1 MERGIMFDIV
11 DEDAVAGDYR
21 SVEHPSPYVSIADPE
36 EDIGLM
42 RGADDHVVEASTIRV
57 LYSYPF
63 GTTGPRR
70 EERKAGGWIFEE
82 KAPNGAFF
90 TRADLARAVS
100 ARYNAIYAEE
110 EKSTEIKPGYIP
122 GMLNRNRTNG
132 RFGIWGHDIE
142 DLLLTKVERD
152 PVTGVYTLGIDS

>member
-1 MERGIMFDIV
+1 MFDIV
-11 DEDAVAGDYR
+11 DEDAAAGDYR
-21 SVEHPSPYVSIADPE
+21 SAEHPSPFVSIADPA
-36 EDIGLM
+36 EDIAHM
-42 RGADDHVVEASTIRV
+42 RGADDHVVDASKIRV

-70 EERKAGGWIFEE
+70 EERKAGGWIYEE

-110 EKSTEIKPGYIP
+110 EKSTEIKPGFI
-122 GMLNRNRTNG
+122 GCSLNRNRTNG
-132 RFGIWGHDIE
+132 RYGIWGHYIE
-142 DLLLTKVERD
+142 DLLLTKVEHD
-152 PVTGVYTLGIDS
+152 PVTGIFTLSIDS